1 MKIFSITGR
10 RKQKSDR
17 ELLNDYR
24 IHDDLS
30 ALGELFQRYSH
41 LAFFVCEK
49 YLKDVE
55 DSKDAVMEIFE
66 QSIKNLKKF
75 EVTNFKS
82 WLYST
87 IRNYCNY
94 RLKRIAIEDIF
105 EKNFEQVENYFM
117 ENPDFGHLLN
127 EKEVLFKKLE
137 NAINRLVD
145 TQKTCIRMFY
155 FERKTYQEI
164 ADSTGY
170 SIKQVKSYIQNGK
183 RNLKKL
189 VSTEKKGDENV
200 S

>member
-1 MKIFSITGR
+1 MKIFSLTS
-10 RKQKSDR
+10 RKENKSDSQ
-17 ELLNDYR
+17 LLKDYR

-41 LAFFVCEK
+41 LAFCVSEK
-49 YLKDVE
+49 YLKNAE

-66 QSIKNLKKF
+66 QAIMKLKKY

-87 IRNYCNY
+87 IKNYCSY
-94 RLKRIAIEDIF
+94 RLKRAAIEDIF
-105 EKNFEQVENYFM
+105 EKKFEQVENFFV
-117 ENPDFGHLLN
+117 ENPDFDHLLN
-127 EKEVLFKKLE
+127 EKDVLFQKLE
-137 NAINRLVD
+137 NAITQLID
-145 TQKTCIRMFY
+145 TQKTCIKMFY

-189 VSTEKKGDENV
+189 VSNHSVKQ
-200 S
+200 

>member
-1 MKIFSITGR
+1 MKIFSLTSR

-17 ELLNDYR
+17 ELLKDYR

-41 LAFFVCEK
+41 LAFCVCEK
-49 YLKDVE
+49 YLKNVE

-66 QSIKNLKKF
+66 ESITKLKKY

-105 EKNFEQVENYFM
+105 EKKIERFEKFFM

-127 EKEVLFKKLE
+127 EEDVLFQKLE
-137 NAINRLVD
+137 SAITKLIE
-145 TQKTCIRMFY
+145 TQKTCINMFY

-189 VSTEKKGDENV
+189 VGTNKK
-200 S
+200 